1 MITAKSIM
9 SIYLIMNFAF
19 EITGINVT
27 LLCKTFVK
35 MHFDKSEVDNVS
47 AIKSDRLPSY
57 NEIVDDGEGFSE
69 EEEMLEREDQFE
81 RKYNF
86 RFEEPDPDFVCL
98 LSFIS
103 KNGLSVF
110 CMDVESFQKYI

>member
-1 MITAKSIM
+1 
-9 SIYLIMNFAF
+9 MNFVF
-19 EITGINVT
+19 KITINVT

-35 MHFDKSEVDNVS
+35 MHFDISGIDNVS
-47 AIKSDRLPSY
+47 TIKWNILSDRLPSY

-86 RFEEPDPDFVCL
+86 RYEEPDPDFVCF